1 MPRLFVAL
9 ETPPA
14 RAASLL
20 ATLPRER
27 GIRPTPAAQV
37 HLTLRFI
44 GEVDEDRAVAID
56 NALGTIDA
64 FAVPVHVAGV
74 GRFGRRGGILWAGV
88 APAPPLLA
96 LHAAIDLALHDVGI
110 GPEARSFHPHLTL
123 ARCAPQA
130 PEPLLREWVAAQR
143 ELACPPYLSR
153 RFVLF
158 ESRLQRQ
165 GAEHRCRR
173 AFALHEPDPDN
184 PS

>member
-9 ETPPA
+9 ETPAPL
-14 RAASLL
+14 AASLL

-27 GIRPTPAAQV
+27 GVRPTPVAQV

-44 GEVDEDRAVAID
+44 GEVDEQHASAID
-56 NALGTIDA
+56 DALATIA
-64 FAVPVHVAGV
+64 AAAVPVRVAGV

-88 APAPPLLA
+88 APVEPLLA
-96 LHAAIDLALHDVGI
+96 LHGAIDLALRDAGVDAEGR
-110 GPEARSFHPHLTL
+110 PFHPHLTL

-143 ELACPPYLSR
+143 ELACPPYLAQ

-173 AFALHEPDPDN
+173 AFALRPADPDN
-184 PS
+184 PT

>member
-14 RAASLL
+14 LAASLL

-37 HLTLRFI
+37 HLTLRFV
-44 GEVDEDRAVAID
+44 GEVEEGRAAAIEE
-56 NALGTIDA
+56 ALGTIA
-64 FAVPVHVAGV
+64 AVVVPVRVAGV

-88 APAPPLLA
+88 ASSELLA
-96 LHAAIDLALHDVGI
+96 ALHGAVNLALR
-110 GPEARSFHPHLTL
+110 EAGVEAEGRPFHPHLTL

-143 ELACPPYLSR
+143 QLACPPYLAR

-173 AFALHEPDPDN
+173 AYALGEPHRGHSP
-184 PS
+184 

>member
-9 ETPPA
+9 ETP
-14 RAASLL
+14 RALADSLL

-37 HLTLRFI
+37 HLTLRFV
-44 GEVDEDRAVAID
+44 GEVDEDQAAAID
-56 NALGTIDA
+56 DVLATIA
-64 FAVPVHVAGV
+64 AVAVPVQVAGA

-88 APAPPLLA
+88 APAEPLLA
-96 LHAAIDLALHDVGI
+96 LHGAIDLALRDAGI
-110 GPEARSFHPHLTL
+110 EPEARPFHPHLTL
-123 ARCAPQA
+123 ARCAPHA

-143 ELACPPYLSR
+143 ELSCPPYLAQ

-173 AFALHEPDPDN
+173 GFALRPADPDN
-184 PS
+184 PT

>member
-14 RAASLL
+14 LAASLL
-20 ATLPRER
+20 ATLPREPSV
-27 GIRPTPAAQV
+27 RPAPAAQV

-44 GEVDEDRAVAID
+44 GEVDEERAVAIEH
-56 NALGTIDA
+56 ALGAIA
-64 FAVPVHVAGV
+64 AVAVPVRVAGA

-88 APAPPLLA
+88 APAQPLLA
-96 LHAAIDLALHDVGI
+96 LHGAIDLALRDAGVEA
-110 GPEARSFHPHLTL
+110 EARAFHPHLTL
-123 ARCAPQA
+123 ARCAPHA
-130 PEPLLREWVAAQR
+130 PEPLLREWLASQR
-143 ELACPPYLSR
+143 ELACPPYLAR

-173 AFALHEPDPDN
+173 AFALHEADPDN

>member
-14 RAASLL
+14 LAASLL

-27 GIRPTPAAQV
+27 GIRATPAAQV
-37 HLTLRFI
+37 HLTLRFV
-44 GEVDEDRAVAID
+44 GEVDEEKAAAID
-56 NALGTIDA
+56 ATLATIA
-64 FAVPVHVAGV
+64 AVAVPVQVAGV

-88 APAPPLLA
+88 VPAEPLLA
-96 LHAAIDLALHDVGI
+96 LHGALDLALRDAGVE
-110 GPEARSFHPHLTL
+110 PETRPFHPHLTL
-123 ARCAPQA
+123 ARCAQHA
-130 PEPLLREWVAAQR
+130 AEPLLREWVAAHR
-143 ELACPPYLSR
+143 ELACPSYLAR

-173 AFALHEPDPDN
+173 AFALREPKRDN
-184 PS
+184 PP

>member
-14 RAASLL
+14 LAASLL

-27 GIRPTPAAQV
+27 GVRPAPAAQV
-37 HLTLRFI
+37 HLTLRFV
-44 GEVDEDRAVAID
+44 GEVEDERAAAIEE
-56 NALGTIDA
+56 ALGTIA
-64 FAVPVHVAGV
+64 SASVPVRVAGV
-74 GRFGRRGGILWAGV
+74 GRFGRRGGILWAGI
-88 APAPPLLA
+88 APSEPLLA
-96 LHAAIDLALHDVGI
+96 LHGAIDLALGDAGVE
-110 GPEARSFHPHLTL
+110 PDTRPFHPHLTL
-123 ARCAPQA
+123 ARCAPHA

-143 ELACPPYLSR
+143 ELACPPYAAR

-173 AFALHEPDPDN
+173 AFALREPDRDN
-184 PS
+184 PP

>member
-14 RAASLL
+14 LAASLL

-37 HLTLRFI
+37 HLTLRFV
-44 GEVDEDRAVAID
+44 GEVDEEQAVAID
-56 NALGTIDA
+56 DALATIA
-64 FAVPVHVAGV
+64 AVAVPVQVAGV

-88 APAPPLLA
+88 TPAEPLLA
-96 LHAAIDLALHDVGI
+96 LHGAIDLALSDAGVERETR
-110 GPEARSFHPHLTL
+110 PFHPHLTL
-123 ARCAPQA
+123 ARCAPHA
-130 PEPLLREWVAAQR
+130 PEPALREWLAAQR
-143 ELACPPYLSR
+143 ELGCPPYLSR

-173 AFALHEPDPDN
+173 AFALREPVPDN
-184 PS
+184 PP